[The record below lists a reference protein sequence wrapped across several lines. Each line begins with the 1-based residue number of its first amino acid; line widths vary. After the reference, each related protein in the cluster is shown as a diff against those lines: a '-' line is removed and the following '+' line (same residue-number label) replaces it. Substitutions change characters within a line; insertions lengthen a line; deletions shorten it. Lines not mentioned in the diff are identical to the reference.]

1 VLNVCIAPLLYVVKL
16 SVLVN
21 EAFLK
26 GVELFGTETVVLY
39 TIVWFADLL
48 SRDGLLV
55 HVGH

>member
-21 EAFLK
+21 EEFLN
-26 GVELFGTETVVLY
+26 GVELFGTEAVVLY
-39 TIVWFADLL
+39 AIVWCTDLF
-48 SRDGLLV
+48 SRDDLLV